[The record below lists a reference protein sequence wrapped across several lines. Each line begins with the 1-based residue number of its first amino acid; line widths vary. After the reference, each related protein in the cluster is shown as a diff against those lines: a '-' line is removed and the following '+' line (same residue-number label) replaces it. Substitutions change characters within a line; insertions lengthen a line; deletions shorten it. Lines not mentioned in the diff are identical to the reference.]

1 MGNSILVVDDQP
13 GIRLLLS
20 EVLSNKGYTV
30 TLAET
35 GKDAIDKLGEK
46 LYDLVIL
53 DYKLPVLDGKEVIK
67 QMDSSKYNTK
77 IVVMSGMAES
87 IQEEIAEYK
96 VEKLI
101 SKPFNLNDLCSDVEG
116 ILED

>member
-13 GIRLLLS
+13 GIRMLLS
-20 EVLSNKGYTV
+20 EVLTDKGYAV
-30 TLAET
+30 SLAGT
-35 GKDAIDKLGEK
+35 GKDAIDKLSEK

-53 DYKLPVLDGKEVIK
+53 DYKLPVLDGKEVIQ
-67 QMDSSKYNTK
+67 QMNSDNYKTK

-87 IQEEIAEYK
+87 IQEELAEYK

-101 SKPFNLNDLCSDVEG
+101 SKPFNLNELCADVEG